1 MKLRLPKNSVKAKKF
16 GEKLINQSNIMRK
29 GFIYFLM
36 EGKSEK
42 QTKFIKICFLP
53 KTRKAQGSMTVDIS
67 ELIKK

>member
-1 MKLRLPKNSVKAKKF
+1 
-16 GEKLINQSNIMRK
+16 
-29 GFIYFLM
+29 M

-53 KTRKAQGSMTVDIS
+53 KTRKAQGSMTVNIS